1 VKAWNIFSKNE
12 EKCEKADKFQFNLR
26 SNLRKLYS
34 ATFFLLMKVNIS
46 KISSRVTLKRGFT
59 LLEMV
64 IVMGIIALIL
74 GGAMSVMKGIGAG
87 GEMQRVSS
95 DFGTIGSAVDMYK
108 INNGRYPTTGQ
119 GLDSL
124 VNAPSPRPKRWTQLA
139 KKVPLDPW
147 GNEYRYREQ
156 GKIDAASYEIY
167 SIGKD
172 KTENTEDDLSSQDE
186 F

>member
-1 VKAWNIFSKNE
+1 
-12 EKCEKADKFQFNLR
+12 
-26 SNLRKLYS
+26 
-34 ATFFLLMKVNIS
+34 MKVNTP
-46 KISSRVTLKRGFT
+46 KISSPHSHKSGFT

-74 GGAMSVMKGIGAG
+74 GGAMSVMKGIGSG
-87 GEMQRVSS
+87 GEVQRVSS
-95 DFGTIGSAVDMYK
+95 DFSSIGAAVDIYK

-119 GLDSL
+119 GLQAL

-156 GKIDAASYEIY
+156 GKLDGSTYEIY

-172 KTENTEDDLSSQDE
+172 KTENTEDDYSSQDE
-186 F
+186 L